1 MAREYRV
8 SAEWQERQQTAEAR
22 GRRFAKP
29 PQGRRRGRV
38 MTHRQPLGVASRPS
52 TLLSMSR
59 YFFHIEGEKPHHDE
73 VGKELADDGAAWAQ
87 AVRMLRHT
95 ENGMQPDDNWT
106 LRVFKGEEPIY
117 VIAVVSRR
125 Y

>member
-1 MAREYRV
+1 M
-8 SAEWQERQQTAEAR
+8 RQPWDQKR
-22 GRRFAKP
+22 GR
-29 PQGRRRGRV
+29 
-38 MTHRQPLGVASRPS
+38 HSLSVARIAAAQVQLNMP
-52 TLLSMSR
+52 R

>member
-1 MAREYRV
+1 MTTFSDELPPWPIRGSDRGGAG
-8 SAEWQERQQTAEAR
+8 SADM
-22 GRRFAKP
+22 P
-29 PQGRRRGRV
+29 
-38 MTHRQPLGVASRPS
+38 
-52 TLLSMSR
+52 R

-95 ENGMQPDDNWT
+95 ENGMQPGDNWT
-106 LRVFKGEEPIY
+106 LRVFNGEKPIY
-117 VIAVVSRR
+117 VIAVVSQR

>member
-1 MAREYRV
+1 
-8 SAEWQERQQTAEAR
+8 
-22 GRRFAKP
+22 
-29 PQGRRRGRV
+29 

-52 TLLSMSR
+52 TFLSMPR

-73 VGKELADDGAAWAQ
+73 VGKELADHGVAWAQ

-95 ENGMQPDDNWT
+95 ENGMQPGDNWT
-106 LRVFKGEEPIY
+106 LRVFKGEKPIY

>member
-1 MAREYRV
+1 
-8 SAEWQERQQTAEAR
+8 
-22 GRRFAKP
+22 
-29 PQGRRRGRV
+29 
-38 MTHRQPLGVASRPS
+38 MTHRQPFGVASGPS
-52 TLLSMSR
+52 TLKSMPR

-73 VGKELADDGAAWAQ
+73 VGKELADDGVAWTQ

-95 ENGMQPDDNWT
+95 ENGMQPGDNWT

>member
-1 MAREYRV
+1 ME
-8 SAEWQERQQTAEAR
+8 SPSPEK
-22 GRRFAKP
+22 KP
-29 PQGRRRGRV
+29 PQEKKRWRHDTWTAVRGCL
-38 MTHRQPLGVASRPS
+38 PSFSVAEHAPI
-52 TLLSMSR
+52 
-59 YFFHIEGEKPHHDE
+59 FFHIEEEKPHHDE
-73 VGKELADDGAAWAQ
+73 IGKELADDGVAWAQ

-95 ENGMQPDDNWT
+95 ENGMQPGDNWT

>member
-1 MAREYRV
+1 MGLKSLV
-8 SAEWQERQQTAEAR
+8 FVR
-22 GRRFAKP
+22 GTF
-29 PQGRRRGRV
+29 V
-38 MTHRQPLGVASRPS
+38 
-52 TLLSMSR
+52 TLLSERRASQTRVVCPPR

-73 VGKELADDGAAWAQ
+73 VGKELADDGVAWTQ

-95 ENGMQPDDNWT
+95 ENGMQPGDNWT
-106 LRVFKGEEPIY
+106 LRVFNGEKPIY